1 MEILQTKEI
10 GFCFGVRR
18 AIKIAEETISTLSHD
33 DIYMLGEIIH
43 NPQVINEFKK
53 KGIHIVQN
61 ISQVPHHKYIITR
74 AHGINKSEEQYSQ
87 QGNIKLIDTTCPY
100 VKKLHYIANLLRKEK
115 YQIIILGDIIHP
127 EIKSLLSYIDNQAI
141 VIQSLEDLQG
151 KPYQFSKKIGI
162 LSQTTKDIEQYKQ
175 IIKEIFSYVEEL
187 RVFNTICK
195 ATLLRQQ
202 SAQELAKVVDLM
214 IVIGGFN
221 SANTTKLAYLSK
233 KIGTETYHIEN
244 KSQLDQ
250 TWFRDKKKIGITTG
264 TSTPDY
270 VTSQVIKEIK
280 RLTQNLR

>member
-1 MEILQTKEI
+1 MEILQTKGI

-18 AIKIAEETISTLSHD
+18 AIKRAEKAISTLPIN

-43 NPQVINEFKK
+43 NPQVIDKFNK
-53 KGIHIVQN
+53 KGIHIVQD
-61 ISQVPHHKYIITR
+61 ISQVPHHKYLITR
-74 AHGINKSEEQYSQ
+74 AHGITKSEEQYSQ

-100 VKKLHYIANLLRKEK
+100 VKKLHQIANLLNKEK
-115 YQIIILGDIIHP
+115 YQIMILGDIIHP

-141 VIQSLEDLQG
+141 VIQSVEDLLG

-195 ATLLRQQ
+195 ATRLRQQ
-202 SAQELAKVVDLM
+202 ATQELSKIVDIM
-214 IVIGGFN
+214 IVIGGLN
-221 SANTTKLAYLSK
+221 SANTARLAYLSK
-233 KIGTETYHIEN
+233 IIGTETYHIEN
-244 KSQLDQ
+244 EKQLDER
-250 TWFRDKKKIGITTG
+250 WFIGKNRIGITTG

-270 VTSQVIKEIK
+270 ITSQVIKEIK
-280 RLTQNLR
+280 RLTQN